1 MALSRRQ
8 MLLAGAG
15 FASVAACGSESRGP
29 AQPTLI
35 DPAEPVPPLA
45 DRIEA
50 LERRNGAIIGL
61 HATELD
67 AATSAEY
74 RADGM
79 FALCSTFKA
88 YAAARVLQMSEA
100 GQVHLT
106 DRLPIGGGP
115 FLTHSPRTQAHFGQ
129 TMTLSELCEAAVQV
143 SDNTAANMLLT
154 VIGGPPAITAFAR
167 SIGDTRT
174 RLDRWELELNS
185 AIPGDP
191 RDTST
196 PAAFGGGIRALL
208 TGDVLAPPQRA
219 EFERWLQN
227 NETSS
232 IRTVLAP
239 GWAVADKT
247 GAGAYGSTN
256 DIGVVF
262 APDGRRA
269 IVAIMVRS
277 AADDPH
283 AANMQS
289 LIGEITRLVLPEVLP
304 PH

>member
-1 MALSRRQ
+1 

-15 FASVAACGSESRGP
+15 FASLAACRTDPRPP

-45 DRIEA
+45 DRIAA

-61 HATELD
+61 CAADLD
-67 AATSAEY
+67 TAVSAEY
-74 RADGM
+74 RPDAM
-79 FALCSTFKA
+79 FALCSMFKA

-100 GQVHLT
+100 GDVRLT

-115 FLTHSPRTQAHFGQ
+115 FLAHSPRTQAHAGQ
-129 TMTLSELCEAAVQV
+129 AMTLSELCQAAVQV

-196 PAAFGGGIRALL
+196 PAGFGGGIRALL

-219 EFERWLQN
+219 EFERWLRT

-232 IRTVLAP
+232 IRPVLAP

-247 GAGAYGSTN
+247 GAGDYGSTN

-269 IVAIMVRS
+269 LMAIMVRS

-283 AANMQS
+283 AKNMQP
-289 LIGEITRLVLPEVLP
+289 LIGDIARLVMPEVLP